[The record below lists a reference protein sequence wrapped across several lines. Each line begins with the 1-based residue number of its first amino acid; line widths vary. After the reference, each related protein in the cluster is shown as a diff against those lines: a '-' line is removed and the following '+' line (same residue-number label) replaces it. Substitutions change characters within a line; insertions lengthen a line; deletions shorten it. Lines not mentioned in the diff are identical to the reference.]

1 MDNSNKYQDR
11 DYMNLVS
18 DILYH
23 NKFEQIK
30 DIRHHGLN
38 RYDHSV
44 RVSYYSYKV
53 TKLLR
58 LNYKKTARAGLLHDF
73 FLEENENEKV
83 KNKLNNWINH
93 PKKAIKNS
101 KKYFNVSDIEEDII
115 ISHMFPIAL
124 RAPRYLESWIVV
136 LIDDFVSIYEA
147 ISIRSQQINYSLN
160 FLFVILINYLR

>member
-30 DIRHHGLN
+30 NITHHGLN

-53 TKLLR
+53 TRFLGLD
-58 LNYKKTARAGLLHDF
+58 YKKTARAGLLHDF
-73 FLEENENEKV
+73 FLEKNENVKV
-83 KNKLNNWINH
+83 KKKLNNWINH
-93 PKKAIKNS
+93 PKKAVQNS
-101 KKYFNVSDIEEDII
+101 KNYFNVSDIEEDII
-115 ISHMFPIAL
+115 VSHMFPVAFRL
-124 RAPRYLESWIVV
+124 PRYLESWVVV

-147 ISIRSQQINYSLN
+147 VSIRGQQISYSFN
-160 FLFVILINYLR
+160 FLFIVLLNYLR